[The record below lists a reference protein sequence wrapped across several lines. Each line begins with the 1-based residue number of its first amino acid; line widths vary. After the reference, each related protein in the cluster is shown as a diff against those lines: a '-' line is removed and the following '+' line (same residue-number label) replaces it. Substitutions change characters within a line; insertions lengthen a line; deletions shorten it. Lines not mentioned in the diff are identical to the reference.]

1 MKKFYLHNG
10 IEQTGPFDLEELR
23 TQNIIKQTSV
33 WHEGLSEWTTAENVE
48 EINDLLSSTPPP
60 FTENKKTPPPI
71 NSTRDKSTTINNT
84 TSPSVQ
90 KKKKSYTRAILI
102 LFVCVVAIGGV
113 LIVINN
119 SNIVS
124 GITSPYPTIVTSRA
138 NGNDSGLFNARTTV
152 YATVTNNGGS
162 GEVIVTFY
170 VYQDNNVYSRDKTI
184 YLLAGESQDLQ
195 VTFEEVDYISGEI
208 AYDVSAAP
216 R

>member
-10 IEQTGPFDLEELR
+10 IEQTGPFNLEELK
-23 TQNIIKQTSV
+23 TQSITKTTSV
-33 WHEGLSEWTTAENVE
+33 WYEGLSEWTTAEHIKE
-48 EINDLLSSTPPP
+48 LSDILYFTPPP
-60 FTENKKTPPPI
+60 FTENTTPPPV
-71 NSTRDKSTTINNT
+71 NSTQDKSATITNT
-84 TSPSVQ
+84 TSSPAH
-90 KKKKSYTRAILI
+90 KKKKSYARVILI
-102 LFVCVVAIGGV
+102 SFVCVVAIGGL

-119 SNIVS
+119 INTVS

-138 NGNDSGLFNARTTV
+138 NGIDSGLFNARTTV

-170 VYQDNNVYSRDKTI
+170 VYQGNNVYDRNKTI
-184 YLLAGESQDLQ
+184 YLGAGESQDLQ